1 MGSRE
6 KGSAAPHHPLLSS
19 LVVRPAADTAGG
31 AAKAEDGATGAG
43 ASDYEPG
50 EVRRDPPPHSRSAR
64 HDGHGYRKRA
74 GSDSPIRRRDAHRRS
89 SPGFETFG
97 SSRGRGFRNERE
109 PGQYRDY
116 SPPYARGKDGGRFPG
131 RGYDHLARGSGGPE
145 PLRVEGVP
153 RNNPNVRPR
162 EGDWFCQDP
171 LCKNLNFARREHC
184 NNCNRPR
191 YASSGSPRRG
201 GYLGP
206 PFPPRDRVPPALLD
220 HSPVRNMNGGYRSP
234 PRGWPRDDRDF
245 RASGPPGR
253 NEVRLPDP
261 LMRGERPNFLEDDP
275 RDRFGYY
282 DGPPLPEWGHRDHRG
297 RDNFFH
303 ERRGGYGGRFL
314 SPPPA
319 SAVPPRGWVSHIRD
333 RSRSPARGGPPAKDY
348 HRDMHMNRRRDGR
361 RPLGR
366 GAF

>member
-6 KGSAAPHHPLLSS
+6 KGSAAPRHPLLSS
-19 LVVRPAADTAGG
+19 LVVRPAADNAGG
-31 AAKAEDGATGAG
+31 PATVADGATG

-74 GSDSPIRRRDAHRRS
+74 GSVSPIRRRDAHHRS

-97 SSRGRGFRNERE
+97 SSRGRGIRNERE
-109 PGQYRDY
+109 PGQYHDY

-131 RGYDHLARGSGGPE
+131 RGYDQLARGSGGPE
-145 PLRVEGVP
+145 PLRAEGVP

-162 EGDWFCQDP
+162 EGDWYCPDP
-171 LCKNLNFARREHC
+171 SCKNLNFARREHC
-184 NNCNRPR
+184 NNCNSPR

-206 PFPPRDRVPPALLD
+206 PFPPRERFPPALLD

-234 PRGWPRDDRDF
+234 PRGWLRDGRDF

-253 NEVRLPDP
+253 NEVRRLPDP
-261 LMRGERPNFLEDDP
+261 LMRGERSNFLEDDP
-275 RDRFGYY
+275 KDRFGYY
-282 DGPPLPEWGHRDHRG
+282 DIPPMPEWGHRDRG
-297 RDNFFH
+297 RDNFFL

-319 SAVPPRGWVSHIRD
+319 STVPPRGWASHIRD
-333 RSRSPARGGPPAKDY
+333 RSRSPARGRPPAKDY
-348 HRDMHMNRRRDGR
+348 HRDMHMNRRPDGR